1 MSVTYFGVDML
12 TFNPVGSK
20 ESYKGNLLKK
30 WCEMQAESSKRAE
43 QALETYWG
51 EEAKKNKTC
60 PSNYSYYFVKETP
73 GAARYQ
79 LIRDRSKS
87 PDKTQVGAALVA
99 AEKKEEKPATTSTSK
114 PKKSPVKKK
123 AKTKEPE
130 PEKEALNCRLNVN
143 GCISYLL
150 AGLDRTQVS
159 GKNLVG
165 LPIKDVDGHIV
176 GEIER
181 AEGNTFY
188 GYIDTE
194 TVPEIQYSFELK
206 GEK

>member
-30 WCEMQAESSKRAE
+30 WFEMQAESSKRAE

-87 PDKTQVGAALVA
+87 PDKTQVGAAHSRASRVA
-99 AEKKEEKPATTSTSK
+99 TGAIEMAGGVMTALRMKPEVVAWIQENLDMDIANVYFKAIDDMIDATKRFEKAEDALIQ
-114 PKKSPVKKK
+114 
-123 AKTKEPE
+123 AFDQI
-130 PEKEALNCRLNVN
+130 EKEKEVPLDSV
-143 GCISYLL
+143 IPK
-150 AGLDRTQVS
+150 GL
-159 GKNLVG
+159 
-165 LPIKDVDGHIV
+165 
-176 GEIER
+176 EI
-181 AEGNTFY
+181 
-188 GYIDTE
+188 
-194 TVPEIQYSFELK
+194 
-206 GEK
+206 